1 VSTVTERIPQQEV
14 VPGLAARPG
23 RLRSLADS
31 ERFVGWA
38 MLTPAVLY
46 ILLLVAVPFCLAL
59 YYSLTDVTL
68 GNHTLNF
75 VGLRNF
81 ISVVGT
87 PQFQT
92 ALKNT
97 FVFTVLSQI
106 IVVILATALGLVL
119 HRDFPG
125 KWFVRLLILLPWVAP
140 ISLGTIGWLWML
152 DSIYSVINWTLRA
165 VGIFGPQTW
174 PMWLGV
180 PYLAMGSVIAV
191 HVWRLLPLSTVI
203 LLAGLSSI
211 PQDIHDAA
219 EVDGA
224 GFWRHLV
231 EITMP
236 LLTPIM
242 TVAILFGVIFT
253 FTDMIVIYV
262 LTRGGPYDTTQVLA
276 SLAFFTGVNA
286 GDLAQ
291 GAAISLFLFPVL
303 VAAAFIFL
311 RVARRSE
318 VV

>member
-1 VSTVTERIPQQEV
+1 MKTATERVLRQAPTEPKAHQ
-14 VPGLAARPG
+14 ARMA
-23 RLRSLADS
+23 SLADS
-31 ERFVGWA
+31 ERFVGAA
-38 MLTPAVLY
+38 MLAPAVLY
-46 ILLLVAVPFCLAL
+46 ILLLVAFPFFLAL
-59 YYSLTDVTL
+59 YYSLTNVTL
-68 GNHTLNF
+68 GNRTLVF

-81 ISVVGT
+81 INVVQT

-97 FVFTVLSQI
+97 FVFTIFSQV
-106 IVVILATALGLVL
+106 IVVILATTLGLVL
-119 HRDFPG
+119 HRDFRG

-180 PYLAMGSVIAV
+180 PHLAMGSVIAV
-191 HVWRLLPLSTVI
+191 HVWRQLPLATII

-224 GFWRHLV
+224 GFWRHLM
-231 EITMP
+231 EITLP
-236 LLTPIM
+236 LLQPIM
-242 TVAILFGVIFT
+242 TVAILFGVVFT

-286 GDLAQ
+286 GDLGQ

-311 RVARRSE
+311 RIARRSE
-318 VV
+318 IV